1 LSSLHENECDVELNN
16 ELNKSDE
23 KEKGNEKILEEG
35 EKEKGIKIKKKK

>member
-1 LSSLHENECDVELNN
+1 LNN
-16 ELNKSDE
+16 EENKSDE